1 MVALADW
8 RITLTFLHLEKLS
21 GPPGSNPEGPFS
33 LAALMAVFISQ
44 DASSRLWHFLV
55 CCPLAQSVVNE
66 NLKPDPCPR
75 ATATYGSIN
84 SAADWLVK
92 LFYLVLSGWK
102 FTNYN
107 DWAKFRGILLRDWPG
122 YMAWNYQS
130 EKSKNLMSFLYTSMI
145 YCVLQPMALKSWS
158 LSCVMVGYSGRVPI
172 YPSQSKGKHS
182 KESRTVTRVS
192 YILWH
197 PLVLLTGVKT
207 HRTIYNFGNQSVWV

>member
-1 MVALADW
+1 M
-8 RITLTFLHLEKLS
+8 
-21 GPPGSNPEGPFS
+21 
-33 LAALMAVFISQ
+33 
-44 DASSRLWHFLV
+44 
-55 CCPLAQSVVNE
+55 
-66 NLKPDPCPR
+66 
-75 ATATYGSIN
+75 
-84 SAADWLVK
+84 
-92 LFYLVLSGWK
+92 
-102 FTNYN
+102 
-107 DWAKFRGILLRDWPG
+107 LRDWPG

-130 EKSKNLMSFLYTSMI
+130 EKSKNLISFLYTSMI

-207 HRTIYNFGNQSVWV
+207 HRTIYNFGIKVSESNLIHSLRIPESRSFSHLIYHYYQICLPTDRQHQEQW